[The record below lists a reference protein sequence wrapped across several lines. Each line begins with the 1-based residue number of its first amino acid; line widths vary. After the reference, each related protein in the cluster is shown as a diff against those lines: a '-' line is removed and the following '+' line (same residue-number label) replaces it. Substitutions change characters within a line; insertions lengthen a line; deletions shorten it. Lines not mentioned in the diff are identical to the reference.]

1 MKSAMQNNF
10 DLIAPGYDLLARM
23 VFGRSIV
30 NAQIYPLKEV
40 PRGAEVLIVGGGT
53 GRILSALDDLNIPI
67 KITYV
72 EPSSAMLRRAN
83 KKGPFKNLSVT
94 FMCASHDALGESE
107 SFDIIITGFFLDLFN
122 QEQLP
127 GVMQALK
134 SHLHSNGL
142 WFCTDFHVPQKLWQ
156 KVLVRIMYGFFRLV
170 ADIPGDRLLDFGR
183 YFDLMGMR
191 IKHEKSFY
199 YGMIQ
204 STVYKIKA
212 Y

>member
-1 MKSAMQNNF
+1 MQNNF
-10 DLIAPGYDLLARM
+10 DLIAPGYDLLARI

-30 NAQIYPLKEV
+30 NAQIYHLKKLS
-40 PRGAEVLIVGGGT
+40 RGADVLIVGGGT
-53 GRILSALDDLNIPI
+53 GWILTALDDLKIPLN
-67 KITYV
+67 ITYV
-72 EPSSAMLRRAN
+72 EPSSAMIRRAN
-83 KKGPFKNLSVT
+83 EKGPFKNLSVT
-94 FMCASHDALGESE
+94 FMFASHDALGESE

-127 GVMQALK
+127 GVMRALK
-134 SHLHSNGL
+134 VHLRSNGL

-156 KVLVRIMYGFFRLV
+156 KLLVKFMYRFFRRV

-183 YFDLMGMR
+183 YFDLMDMR
-191 IKHEKSFY
+191 MKHEKSFY

-212 Y
+212 